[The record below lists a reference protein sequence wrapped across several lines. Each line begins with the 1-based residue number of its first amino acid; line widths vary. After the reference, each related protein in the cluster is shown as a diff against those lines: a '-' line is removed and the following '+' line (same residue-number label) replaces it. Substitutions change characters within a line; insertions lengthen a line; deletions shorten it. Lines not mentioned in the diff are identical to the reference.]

1 MTSQVDSALTTTSR
15 VSHKLSAIDK
25 RAVLKQKI
33 KDISKDEANVSK
45 GKVALPNKSDS
56 TNRDFYSMM
65 NDVKKRDLEFQI
77 EKHEDD
83 KELKREELEYKRR
96 KVDIASSSSRKDI
109 IETLIKQGKSPE
121 EIKAYMEVITTFLQK
136 FNYIIMFV

>member
-1 MTSQVDSALTTTSR
+1 
-15 VSHKLSAIDK
+15 VSHKLPAIDK
-25 RAVLKQKI
+25 RASNTVLKQKI

-45 GKVALPNKSDS
+45 GKVALLHTSDS
-56 TNRDFYSMM
+56 TNRGFYSMM

-96 KVDIASSSSRKDI
+96 KVDTASSSSRKDI

-121 EIKAYMEVITTFLQK
+121 EIKAYMEVITTFL
-136 FNYIIMFV
+136 